1 MNTRGYSLTAGLAA
15 AFAIACGGGETPQ
28 TPATPGAAQP
38 APSGIP
44 VACVAKWTSGASGT
58 FTCQAEGP
66 QKNRAK
72 IAPDTL
78 RLDQVCVNDP
88 RLTSMNV
95 AGGKT
100 VPLTL
105 KASGANHCASL
116 GGATQLPETCT
127 CVPPAG
133 GDCTAPA
140 VGFVCIAAGHVP

>member
-1 MNTRGYSLTAGLAA
+1 MKTRGYSLTVGLAA

-38 APSGIP
+38 AASAIP

-58 FTCQAEGP
+58 FTCEAEGP
-66 QKNRAK
+66 QKSRAK

>member
-1 MNTRGYSLTAGLAA
+1 MKTPGYSVIAWLAA
-15 AFAIACGGGETPQ
+15 ALATRVWWWRD
-28 TPATPGAAQP
+28 PANTSDSRSGPTRTFGHPGRLRRQVDKRRLRHVHLRGRG
-38 APSGIP
+38 S
-44 VACVAKWTSGASGT
+44 
-58 FTCQAEGP
+58 

-140 VGFVCIAAGHVP
+140 VGFLCIAGGHVP